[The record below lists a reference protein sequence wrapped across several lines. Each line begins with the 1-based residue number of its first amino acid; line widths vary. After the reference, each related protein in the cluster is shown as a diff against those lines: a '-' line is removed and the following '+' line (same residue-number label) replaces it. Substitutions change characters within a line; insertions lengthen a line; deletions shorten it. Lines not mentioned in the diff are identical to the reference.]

1 MATTTASA
9 QDKRRWDVIILGAGP
24 AGFALARLLRP
35 SHDVL
40 VIERRATRETGPRI
54 GESLPGATSVLL
66 RKLGL
71 WERFLEG
78 PHLQRGS
85 ALSAWD
91 TETPVWRDAL
101 FDPAGPGWLLDRRG
115 FDRLLY
121 EGALES
127 GACIL
132 EGLRQ
137 YDIDRSNDVWS
148 IRQPQDNLV
157 HIAPVLVDATGRS
170 GAIARRLGLPR
181 QADDDLLCAFTFLP
195 SLPNDQEATLRT
207 CADENGWWYSA
218 RIPHG
223 KRVLAYHFDAHDPL
237 RHQWRET
244 GAFLARARRHPILRQ
259 VITGS
264 EPAPLRYHPTGAATL
279 DLTASKT
286 QALAQQG
293 FLAIGDALISFDPIS
308 SQGLFHCLA
317 SAVSAANAI
326 KDGFPIQAGAWQ
338 AYRGEMLRVAE
349 RYIKHLALTYAGP
362 ERFASFSFW
371 AKRREGSGDLL
382 DRPYA
387 SMPASNKGEPL
398 AP

>member
-9 QDKRRWDVIILGAGP
+9 QDRRRWDVIILGAGP
-24 AGFALARLLRP
+24 AGSALARLLRP

-40 VIERRATRETGPRI
+40 VIERRATGETGPRI
-54 GESLPGATSVLL
+54 GESLPGAASVLL

-71 WERFLEG
+71 WECFLESA
-78 PHLQRGS
+78 HLQRGS
-85 ALSAWD
+85 ALSVWD
-91 TETPVWRDAL
+91 AEFPVWREAL
-101 FDPAGPGWLLDRRG
+101 FDPCGPGWLLDRRG
-115 FDRLLY
+115 FDRMLY

-132 EGLRQ
+132 EDRRQ
-137 YDIDRSNDVWS
+137 YEIDRNSDAWS
-148 IRQPQDNLV
+148 IQLPQDNLI
-157 HIAPVLVDATGRS
+157 HTAPVLVDATGRS
-170 GAIARRLGLPR
+170 GTITRRLGLPR

-195 SLPNDQEATLRT
+195 CLPDDQEATLRT
-207 CADENGWWYSA
+207 CADKNGWWYSA

-237 RHQWRET
+237 RHQWREPR
-244 GAFLARARRHPILRQ
+244 AFLTFARRHAILRE
-259 VITGS
+259 IIANS
-264 EPAPLRYHPTGAATL
+264 EPEPLRYHPAGAAIL

-326 KDGFPIQAGAWQ
+326 KEGFPFQAGAWE

-349 RYIKHLALTYAGP
+349 RYLKYLAQTYAGP
-362 ERFASFSFW
+362 ERFAPFSFW
-371 AKRREGSGDLL
+371 AKRRTDRGDLSGS
-382 DRPYA
+382 A
-387 SMPASNKGEPL
+387 NTSMATAE
-398 AP
+398 